1 MTDLMLGKTSGDA
14 STQTFKALSNKSRI
28 PFDGKE
34 LMYSNG
40 SITGCS
46 VRSLV
51 SDGHDL
57 GNIDS

>member
-1 MTDLMLGKTSGDA
+1 MTDLMVGKTSGDA
-14 STQTFKALSNKSRI
+14 STQTFKPLINNSRI
-28 PFDGKE
+28 PFEGKE

-51 SDGHDL
+51 SDGPDL
-57 GNIDS
+57 GYLDF